1 MVIYFLA
8 HQLFDNVDIFDY
20 VKITSIVVCLH
31 QIWKQCY
38 NHVTYFFIK
47 VTNSLKHHNYI
58 ITCFDTIKNFKWHW
72 DNVSFWYVQVKY
84 KVKFVLLNDY
94 VTLGFQKYVFL
105 IKSEYVILWYVL
117 TTLQLQLQL
126 NYVLVCQFTVSFSAS
141 EIHYKCF
148 SYNDMVFLTLGLRFF
163 VVRLHYV

>member
-20 VKITSIVVCLH
+20 VKIMFIVVCLH

-47 VTNSLKHHNYI
+47 VTNSLKHHNNI

-105 IKSEYVILWYVL
+105 IKWEYVIFWYVL

-126 NYVLVCQFTVSFSAS
+126 NYVLVFQFTVSFSAS

-148 SYNDMVFLTLGLRFF
+148 SYNDMVFLTVGLRFF